1 MASNANRPGNLDG
14 DSLITALR
22 REQPSIQQSS
32 WRPEACDR
40 FPVDALNTVRE
51 PGALAAPLPT
61 REGGFG
67 WGTEEAGIAALCSV
81 LQILGYGSLALG
93 RIYEAHVNAIALIFR
108 YGDASVR
115 ATAAA
120 AAHDGELFGLWV
132 TPGQEPLRAIRRDSH
147 FTLVGRKAFCS
158 AAGFAKWALITALD
172 ERDHEQ
178 MFLVST
184 ARSEVSGEGGALPRG
199 MRGTSTRP
207 VAFNCD
213 VPAEHQVGTEG
224 DYLREPDFSVGAW
237 RTSAVAVGGL
247 LALVDEA
254 VRQLRARGRH
264 TDPHQAARIGQMLIH
279 CHTATAWIDAVAARS
294 IRHRAEPEH
303 LIGYINLAR
312 LAIEQA
318 CLEVIPLVQRSLGL
332 NGFLVSNPLSAMM
345 ADLETYLRQPAGDEI
360 LTQAAIHFAESSAP
374 TLLGLTD

>member
-22 REQPSIQQSS
+22 RERSAIQQSTR
-32 WRPEACDR
+32 RPEASDR
-40 FPVDALNTVRE
+40 FPVDALNILRE
-51 PGALAAPLPT
+51 LGALAAPLPM
-61 REGGFG
+61 REGGLG
-67 WGTEEAGIAALCSV
+67 WGTEQVGIAALCTV
-81 LQILGYGSLALG
+81 LQILGYGSLPLG
-93 RIYEAHVNAIALIFR
+93 RVYEAHVNAIALIFR
-108 YGDASVR
+108 YGGAAVR
-115 ATAAA
+115 ATAAV

-132 TPGQEPLRAIRRDSH
+132 TPGQEPVRALRRDSH

-178 MFLVST
+178 MFIVST
-184 ARSEVSGEGGALPRG
+184 AQLEVSGEGGALPQG

-207 VAFNCD
+207 VVFDCQ
-213 VPAEHQVGTEG
+213 VPAEHQVGSEG
-224 DYLREPDFSVGAW
+224 EYLREPDFSGGAW
-237 RTSAVAVGGL
+237 RTSAVTVGGL

-254 VRQLRARGRH
+254 VRQLRTRGRH
-264 TDPHQAARIGQMLIH
+264 TDPHQAARIGQMLMR

-294 IRHRAEPEH
+294 VRHRAEPEN

-318 CLEVIPLVQRSLGL
+318 CLEVIPIVQRSLGL
-332 NGFLVSNPLSAMM
+332 NSFLVSNPLSAMM
-345 ADLETYLRQPAGDEI
+345 ADLATYLRQPAGDEI
-360 LTQAAIHFAESSAP
+360 LTQAAIHFAESSTP